1 MSDSEFQARLTAS
14 LASDNSLAAAAGFE
28 FVTAEKGRGRMRVSW
43 RADLVDQAETG
54 ALAPGLITALL
65 DHCCGMAIPSDS
77 GVSMPMTATLDLR
90 IDFLRPAAPRCGV
103 IAEAY
108 CYHKADGLAFVRA
121 EAWDQDQADP
131 IATVQATF
139 VMTGAS
145 PGAGSRS

>member
-43 RADLVDQAETG
+43 RADLVDQAETE

-145 PGAGSRS
+145 PGSGSRS